1 VYTLYSLL
9 GRDKEKC
16 YLYNNRKYRMYS
28 LCSRIHL
35 QYNNQCRD
43 LYNLFCCLRRR
54 IHLSIHRLYSND
66 K

>member
-1 VYTLYSLL
+1 MYSLRSRDKLQYNYQCCRLYTLYSLL

-43 LYNLFCCLRRR
+43 L
-54 IHLSIHRLYSND
+54 
-66 K
+66 